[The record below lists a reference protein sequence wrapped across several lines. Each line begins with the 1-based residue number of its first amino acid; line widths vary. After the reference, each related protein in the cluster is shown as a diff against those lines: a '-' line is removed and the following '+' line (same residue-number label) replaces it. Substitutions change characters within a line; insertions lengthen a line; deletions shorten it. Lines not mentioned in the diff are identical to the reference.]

1 MSMIKLL
8 SRMAVAAS
16 VALAFA
22 APSHAADFRDFDSNA
37 FAAAQAAGEP
47 VLVDVHAWW
56 CPVCA
61 SQSRTIKK
69 LTASPRYDKLVIFR
83 LNYDKQKDDWK
94 RMGVTTQGTLIAY
107 RGQTETGRIAYQTN
121 AARIEAVLDS
131 AVR

>member
-1 MSMIKLL
+1 MMKLL
-8 SRMAVAAS
+8 SRMTVAAS

-22 APSHAADFRDFDSNA
+22 APVHAADFRDFDSNA

-69 LTASPRYDKLVIFR
+69 LTASPRYDKLVVFR

-107 RGQTETGRIAYQTN
+107 RGQTETGRLAYQTN
-121 AARIEAVLDS
+121 AAKIEAVLDS

>member
-1 MSMIKLL
+1 MMKLL
-8 SRMAVAAS
+8 SRMTVAAS

-22 APSHAADFRDFDSNA
+22 APVHAADFRDFDSNA

-47 VLVDVHAWW
+47 VLVVVHAWW

-69 LTASPRYDKLVIFR
+69 LTASPRYDKLVVFR

-107 RGQTETGRIAYQTN
+107 RGQTETGRLAYQT
-121 AARIEAVLDS
+121 
-131 AVR
+131 